1 MRVFFP
7 KLPAVSVT
15 GRVRDYEPV
24 TISTEGMTVEGFY
37 IEVEGDELTPE
48 LYGKALTI
56 LLELL
61 QDVVI
66 TQLNQTIHK
75 RLNPPPSL

>member
-7 KLPAVSVT
+7 ALPTVSVT

-24 TISTEGMTVEGFY
+24 TISTEGLTTEGFF
-37 IEVEGDELTPE
+37 IEVEGDEMSAE
-48 LYGKALTI
+48 VYIEALDI
-56 LLELL
+56 LLERL

-66 TQLNQTIHK
+66 ENVNKTIHK
-75 RLNPPPSL
+75 RLNPPSSL

>member
-1 MRVFFP
+1 MRVMFP
-7 KLPAVSVT
+7 TLPTVSVT

-24 TISTEGMTVEGFY
+24 TISTEGLMTEGFF
-37 IEVEGDELTPE
+37 IEVEGDELSAE
-48 LYGKALTI
+48 VYIEAFNK

-66 TQLNQTIHK
+66 ENVNKTIHK
-75 RLNPPPSL
+75 RLNPPSSL